1 MNSSKIQE
9 QINAILQDDE
19 FGLLVDSPSKS
30 KTQTISENQRLIDEF
45 SEINEFYIKFNR
57 PPQRSGGINEKRL
70 AMRLGGYTSD
80 KISILKEFD
89 EFNLLQEKKE
99 IKTVDDI
106 LADDD
111 LGLLDSK
118 SDSIFSLK
126 FVKEK
131 VKEIATADYVAR
143 RKPCNEFDL
152 FEDKFKQCHND
163 LKSRD
168 RKLNRFVVGTIMK
181 KGDFFVLKGMLAYVA
196 EVGEMF
202 IDKWNRDE
210 ARLRVIFENGT
221 ESDMLMRSLGKVLN
235 KDGKTV
241 SDKLSSMLDGF
252 NNITEED
259 EEAGYIYILKSKS
272 NDERIA
278 VQDDLYKIGFS
289 TTKVE
294 DRIKNAEKEPTYLMA
309 PVEIVASYKCFN
321 MNTQKFELLLHK
333 FFADACLNLDIF
345 DDNGQRHSPREWF
358 VVPLDVINEA
368 INLIISKEIINYKY
382 NNKSKNIS
390 IK

>member
-1 MNSSKIQE
+1 MDSSKIQE
-9 QINAILQDDE
+9 QLNAIWQDDE
-19 FGLLVDSPSKS
+19 FGLLVDNSSKS

-80 KISILKEFD
+80 KISVLKEFD

-131 VKEIATADYVAR
+131 VKEIASADYVAR

-152 FEDKFKQCHND
+152 FEDKFKQCHFD
-163 LKSRD
+163 LKSGTRKIIPFRRD
-168 RKLNRFVVGTIMK
+168 SDMS
-181 KGDFFVLKGMLAYVA
+181 KGMFFVLKGMLAYIDK
-196 EVGEMF
+196 VGELEK
-202 IDKWNRDE
+202 DNHNKLDG
-210 ARLRVIFENGT
+210 RLRVIFENGT
-221 ESDMLMRSLGKVLN
+221 ESNLLLRSLGKELY
-235 KDGKTV
+235 KDGKRVTEPV
-241 SDKLSSMLDGF
+241 DTALDGF
-252 NNITEED
+252 FNITDED
-259 EEAGYIYILKSKS
+259 KESGYIYILKSKS
-272 NDERIA
+272 NDERISSI
-278 VQDDLYKIGFS
+278 DDLYKIGFS

-294 DRIKNAEKEPTYLMA
+294 ERIKNAEKEHTYLMA
-309 PVEIVASYKCFN
+309 PVDIIASYKCFN

-333 FFADACLNLDIF
+333 FFADACLNIDIF
-345 DDNGQRHSPREWF
+345 DNNNQRHSPREWF
-358 VVPLDVINEA
+358 IVPLDVINEA
-368 INLIISKEIINYKY
+368 INLIISGDIINYKY
-382 NNKSKNIS
+382 DTINKTININ
-390 IK
+390 